1 MLLVGFI
8 IRIYHNAWSPELQIQ
23 TNIYHKKRNKEKY
36 YCVVRNLC
44 VTISMCIY
52 RTIIKFSEIC
62 VAQQARGSSVCV
74 VNVPAFE
81 VYLSSNVLTLC
92 GPNNITVN
100 GNPHLFLLKK
110 NNIDITL

>member
-1 MLLVGFI
+1 MQGHLNFKFK
-8 IRIYHNAWSPELQIQ
+8 RISTI
-23 TNIYHKKRNKEKY
+23 KKKKQKN

-52 RTIIKFSEIC
+52 CTIIKFSEIC
-62 VAQQARGSSVCV
+62 VAQQVRGSSVGV

-81 VYLSSNVLTLC
+81 VYLSSNVLILC
-92 GPNNITVN
+92 GPNHITVN

-110 NNIDITL
+110 NDIDITL